1 MKGGCLPVVYVGDVV
16 TECVF
21 LSGIIPV
28 GPMVPYQ
35 QRVILFVVGCACLTR
50 HSVVATSHSFN
61 CQSVLLV
68 GGIPFIIWNTDMKRI
83 DRADRMTIDHDC
95 WAGGGVGET
104 LSLSKWIN
112 MTAVGTGLLACTSSK
127 H

>member
-1 MKGGCLPVVYVGDVV
+1 MKGGCLPIACVGDVV

-35 QRVILFVVGCACLTR
+35 QRVVLFVVGYTCLTR
-50 HSVVATSHSFN
+50 HPVRDTSHSFN
-61 CQSVLLV
+61 YRSALLG

-83 DRADRMTIDHDC
+83 DRASRMTINHDC
-95 WAGGGVGET
+95 RAGGGVGET

-112 MTAVGTGLLACTSSK
+112 MTAVGHRLVSM
-127 H
+127 